1 MPTCRNGTPLRLLLV
16 ALAVLLTTACQLRLD
31 LAVDVNRNGG
41 GRLGV
46 TVGADSELL
55 AAAAEADADPLEALA
70 QTGEGLR
77 ADGWR
82 VAQQGAEE
90 GRTVTLHREF
100 ADPQEFNVIA
110 KQLADALA
118 ADEVVLLDPLALE
131 LSDDR
136 VSIQGAAGA
145 RPRPAVRDY
154 GLTRR
159 AAVELVRDEQAFDY
173 TITVTMPGETLTT
186 TAADPEASPLV
197 WTVPVGERVDIV
209 AESTRPGP
217 PILRAAVGALLGAL
231 VAAALLWLWLRRR
244 SRGAV
249 AQT

>member
-31 LAVDVNRNGG
+31 VAVDVNRNGG
-41 GRLGV
+41 GTLGV
-46 TVGADSELL
+46 TVGADAELL

-82 VAQQGAEE
+82 VSQQGAEG
-90 GRTVTLHREF
+90 GRTVTLRREF
-100 ADPQEFNVIA
+100 ADPQEFNAIA

-118 ADEVVLLDPLALE
+118 ADEVVLLDPLTLE
-131 LSDDR
+131 LADDR

-145 RPRPAVRDY
+145 QPRRAVRDY

-159 AAVELVRDEQAFDY
+159 AAVELVRSEQAFDY
-173 TITVTMPGETLTT
+173 TVTVTMPGQTLTT
-186 TAADPEASPLV
+186 TASDPQASPLV
-197 WTVPVGERVDIV
+197 WTVPVGERVDI
-209 AESTRPGP
+209 AAASTRPGL
-217 PILRAAVGALLGAL
+217 PILRAALGAVVGAL
-231 VAAALLWLWLRRR
+231 VAGALLWLWLRRR
-244 SRGAV
+244 PRA
-249 AQT
+249 AAT